1 MAAIQVTLQSKKTEA
16 SYSGSTFAII
26 MGCALLNINT
36 GNYASVG
43 IAAFHPADIIY
54 QAISKRTFLIRGLNN
69 L

>member
-1 MAAIQVTLQSKKTEA
+1 
-16 SYSGSTFAII
+16 

-43 IAAFHPADIIY
+43 IAAFHSVDIIY
-54 QAISKRTFLIRGLNN
+54 QAVSKRTFLIRGLNN